1 MPKKQI
7 RTNDNFLQRDFE
19 GTNNK
24 RQSANNKISGN
35 NNVVSFENNVV
46 AGDRN
51 SAAGKTIILGDNNL
65 VGNPSRVAV
74 VGRDNILTSVDGMII
89 GASNSITTPV
99 KNFYLFGVDGL
110 SMTQSVNN
118 VWIFGN
124 PPLGTYSIGTQSF
137 QNTLITPTQS
147 GIYANQNI
155 YLGPSVNIFD
165 VNGLP
170 ISGSGSSQNLNQVLT
185 VGNTTGGQDIV
196 MSSGDLIKGSGQSN
210 IDLNYAGGILIR
222 PDSTLGCYITMDSA
236 TNTVDVLS
244 DFQVNIG
251 GLQNNFKIRP
261 LPTVQTIGFTT
272 AGYTSNLGN
281 NELRNFIVYVKGKNV
296 PFTLGYYGELRVT
309 VRSDGTGNITQ
320 IGVDDLYEVS
330 DFTTVT
336 LSSVYPTATQIT
348 FEVTGEAG
356 ETINFD
362 FKYVDL

>member
-7 RTNDNFLQRDFE
+7 KTNTPLLQNNFE
-19 GTNNK
+19 GKNT
-24 RQSANNKISGN
+24 RQKSGN
-35 NNVVSFENNVV
+35 NYVAGNNNNVFYENNIV

-51 SAAGKTIILGDNNL
+51 SAAGQTIVLGNHNL
-65 VGNPSRVAV
+65 VGNPSRVQVIGSDNV
-74 VGRDNILTSVDGMII
+74 VLSSEGVVM
-89 GASNSITTPV
+89 GASNSILTPQ
-99 KNFYLFGVDGL
+99 KNFFLFGVDGL
-110 SMTQSVNN
+110 SMTQSVSN

-124 PPLGTYSIGTQSF
+124 PIGTFSVGTQSF
-137 QNTLITPTQS
+137 PNVITAPTQS
-147 GIYANQNI
+147 GIYLNQPV
-155 YLGPSVNIFD
+155 YLGPNVNIFNN
-165 VNGLP
+165 NGLP
-170 ISGSGSSQNLNQVLT
+170 ISGGSQNLNQVLT

-309 VRSDGTGNITQ
+309 VRSDGAGNITQ

>member
-1 MPKKQI
+1 MPKQQI
-7 RTNDNFLQRDFE
+7 RTNKAFLQSDFE
-19 GTNNK
+19 GTNNN
-24 RQSANNKISGN
+24 QTEANSLVAGN
-35 NNVVSFENNVV
+35 HNYINFENNVV

-51 SAAGKTIILGDNNL
+51 SAAGQAIILGNNNL

-74 VGRDNILTSVDGMII
+74 IGRDNILTSVEGMII

-99 KNFYLFGVDGL
+99 KNFNLFGVNGL
-110 SMTQSVNN
+110 SMTQSVND

-124 PPLGTYSIGTQSF
+124 PQNGTYSIGTQSF
-137 QNTLITPTQS
+137 TNTLIAPTQS
-147 GIYANQNI
+147 GIYLNQPV
-155 YLGPSVNIFD
+155 YLGPNVNIFNN
-165 VNGLP
+165 NGLP
-170 ISGSGSSQNLNQVLT
+170 ISGGSQNLNQVLT

-309 VRSDGTGNITQ
+309 VRSDGAGNITQ